1 MTTNVPPVQFTPN
14 GLVVPTEEAILNGVL
29 ADIDTA
35 FGGGVNP
42 GLTTP
47 QGQLAIAETAIIGNR
62 DDELLTIVNNMDPAY
77 SSGRYQDALAR
88 IYNLVRSPALPS
100 VVSCTCV
107 GSPSTVIPPGA
118 LATDG
123 TNLWAAVD
131 GGTIPI
137 GGSINLSF
145 ACTVTG
151 PIPAA
156 IGAVN
161 RIYKTVLGWDT
172 VNNPA
177 EAVLGS
183 DVETRANFEYRR
195 QQTIESNSR
204 STIESMVGEVLR
216 VDGVTDAY
224 GYANDTAGSE
234 TVSGV
239 TLGANEVYVAV
250 QGGEDQLVGEAL
262 WRKKPPGSPWYS
274 AANTSVTVED
284 TSNGYTPPYPT
295 YTVKFERP
303 AATPIL
309 FEVTMTDSTSVP
321 ADAETL
327 VQDAIIA
334 TFGGASGA
342 DRARIGGTIYASTY
356 YAAVVAL
363 GTWARLISIKIGTAT
378 ATLDE
383 VTLDIDKIPTVAPS
397 DISLV
402 LV

>member
-1 MTTNVPPVQFTPN
+1 MTTNVPPVQFTST
-14 GLVVPTEEAILNGVL
+14 GLSVPTEEDILNGVL

-47 QGQLAIAETAIIGNR
+47 QGQLAIAEAAIIGNR
-62 DDELLTIVNNMDPAY
+62 DDELLAIVNNMDPAF
-77 SSGRYQDALAR
+77 SSGRYQDALGR
-88 IYNLVRSPALPS
+88 IYNLVRSPAVSS
-100 VVSCTCV
+100 VVSCVCV
-107 GSPSTVIPPGA
+107 GSPSTVIPAGA

-137 GGSINLSF
+137 GGSLTLSF

-156 IGAVN
+156 VSAVN

-172 VNNPA
+172 VNNPS
-177 EAVLGS
+177 EAVLGA
-183 DVETRANFEYRR
+183 DVENRASFEFRR
-195 QQTIESNSR
+195 QATIETNSR
-204 STIESMVGEVLR
+204 STIEAMVGEVLR
-216 VDGVTDAY
+216 VDAVTDAY
-224 GYANDTAGSE
+224 GFSNDTAGAE
-234 TVSGV
+234 TISGV
-239 TLGANEVYVAV
+239 VLAAHEVYVAV

-262 WRKKPPGSPWYS
+262 WRKKPPGSPWHA

-284 TSNGYTPPYPT
+284 TSNGYESPYPS

-309 FEVTMTDSTSVP
+309 FEVTITDSSQVP
-321 ADAETL
+321 ADAEAL

-334 TFGGASGA
+334 TFDGSDGAS
-342 DRARIGGTIYASTY
+342 RARIGGTIYASSF
-356 YAAVVAL
+356 YASVVGL
-363 GTWARLISIKIGTAT
+363 GAWARLVSIKIGTAT

-383 VTLDIDKIPTVAPS
+383 VTLNIDKIPTIAPV
-397 DISLV
+397 DVSLV

>member
-1 MTTNVPPVQFTPN
+1 MTTNVPPVQFTST

-47 QGQLAIAETAIIGNR
+47 QGQLAMAEAAVIGNR
-62 DDELLTIVNNMDPAY
+62 DDELLAIVNNMDPAY
-77 SSGRYQDALAR
+77 SSGRYQDALGR

-107 GSPSTVIPPGA
+107 GSPSTVIPPGT

-123 TNLWAAVD
+123 VNLWAAVD

-137 GGSINLSF
+137 GGSIALSF

-172 VNNPA
+172 ITNPS

-183 DVETRANFEYRR
+183 DVENRANFEFRR
-195 QQTIESNSR
+195 QQTIEANSR
-204 STIESMVGEVLR
+204 STIEAMVGEVLR

-224 GYANDTAGSE
+224 GYANDTAGAE

-239 TLGANEVYVAV
+239 TLAAHEVYVAV
-250 QGGEDQLVGEAL
+250 QGGTDQLVGDAL

-274 AANTSVTVED
+274 AADTSVTVQD

-309 FEVTMTDSTSVP
+309 FAVTMTDSAQVP
-321 ADAETL
+321 ADAQTL
-327 VQDAIIA
+327 VRNAIVA
-334 TFGGASGA
+334 TFDGADGG
-342 DRARIGGTIYASTY
+342 DRARIGGTVYASRF
-356 YAAVVAL
+356 YAGIVSLGSWAKLVSIKL
-363 GTWARLISIKIGTAT
+363 GTVT
-378 ATLDE
+378 ATLDD
-383 VTLDIDKIPTVAPS
+383 VTLAINKIPTVAPS
-397 DISLV
+397 DITLTLV
-402 LV
+402 